1 MNKIYVQVRR
11 AVHRLTKFRNGSG
24 FSMLEAVVV
33 VGVLLALAVGGFFA
47 YGPIVKNAKLAK
59 VKSAV
64 SEVFTAVQVAQI
76 DGDPTTSV
84 ASVIE
89 SYNTSNDTI
98 KFEIRRGETQPTVA
112 AMSTDGYMPQSE
124 SDFCV
129 KATAVGDTSIF
140 AEMGDCKPPELEPT
154 PTPTVTQTPVPTPTV
169 SSTPTP
175 TPTPTPTIYVDPTP
189 TKTILQYRCD
199 VTTEGSLPINT
210 GILGIETWN
219 DGVMRDYSGGYSFP
233 VKRTLNAGVDYTVV
247 FDGTYRSFK
256 ASSSTWN
263 ACLRSVD
270 HWGSATGVLEA
281 NAAFSGATNL
291 TDVPEHIPTS
301 ITTANLMFKGA
312 VNLNDPDVSKWIVS
326 NVTDMNSMFMGAS
339 KFNQPLNVWSV
350 SNVTKMNSMF
360 ENASSFN
367 QPLNSWNTSKVTE
380 MQYMFR
386 NASSFNQSLAGW
398 NTSNVTDMH
407 MMFYGAPYSQDLST
421 WNMDKVARMAMMF
434 NNPEVFNGNVQR
446 TTHSKMTKIT
456 FKCDATTNGNFP
468 IDTGLIGTE
477 TWSDGATTFLPGHS
491 FTPTRTLQA
500 GVTYTGIFEGVY
512 YNLKTSSSR
521 FDKCIRSLDHWGE
534 ATTARSGSS
543 AFSGAINLTNVPDS
557 IPSTVKNTSYMFMGA
572 TNLNDSD
579 ISKWN
584 MSNVTDVS
592 YMFFKASTFNQNL
605 SNWNV
610 SKVTVKDYFSTNS
623 ALTAGNLPKFI

>member
-1 MNKIYVQVRR
+1 
-11 AVHRLTKFRNGSG
+11 
-24 FSMLEAVVV
+24 MLEAVVV

-47 YGPIVKNAKLAK
+47 YGPITKNAKIAK

-64 SEVFTAVQVAQI
+64 SEVYTAVTVAQI
-76 DGDPTTSV
+76 DGDPTTSAAAV
-84 ASVIE
+84 IDAYNASQ
-89 SYNTSNDTI
+89 STI
-98 KFEIRRGETQPTVA
+98 KFEIRRGETQPTIA
-112 AMSTDGYMPQSE
+112 AMSTEGYTPQSD
-124 SDFCV
+124 SDFCL
-129 KATAVGDTSIF
+129 KATAIGDVNIF
-140 AEMGDCKPPELEPT
+140 AEMGDCKPPVTSPT
-154 PTPTVTQTPVPTPTV
+154 PTPTATANPTQAPTATA
-169 SSTPTP
+169 TP

-189 TKTILQYRCD
+189 TKTILKYRCD
-199 VTTEGSLPINT
+199 VTTEGNIPLNT
-210 GILGIETWN
+210 GLIGIETWS
-219 DGVMRDYSGGYSFP
+219 DGVMRDYSGGYSYG
-233 VKRTLNAGVDYTVV
+233 VKRTLNAGTDYTVV
-247 FDGTYRSFK
+247 FDGTYRK
-256 ASSSTWN
+256 IMASSSTWN
-263 ACLRSVD
+263 QCLRSVD

-312 VNLNDPDVSKWIVS
+312 VNLNDPDVSKWSVS

-339 KFNQPLNVWSV
+339 KFNQPLNGWNV

-386 NASSFNQSLAGW
+386 NASSFNQSLASW

-421 WNMDKVARMAMMF
+421 WNLDKVSRMAMMF
-434 NNPEVFNGNVQR
+434 NNPDAFNGNIQR

-456 FKCDATTNGNFP
+456 FKCDVTTSGNFP

-477 TWSDGATTFLPGHS
+477 TWSDGANTFLPGHS

-500 GVTYTGIFEGVY
+500 GVTYTGTFEGVY

-534 ATTARSGSS
+534 ATTARSGYN
-543 AFSGAINLTNVPDS
+543 AFSGAVNLTNVPDS
-557 IPSTVKNTSYMFMGA
+557 IPSTVTNTSYMFKGA
-572 TNLNDSD
+572 TNFNDSD
-579 ISKWN
+579 VSNWNVSK
-584 MSNVTDVS
+584 VTDMG
-592 YMFFKASTFNQNL
+592 YMFNGASKFNQNL

-610 SKVTVKDYFSTNS
+610 SKVTARTGFDTGS
-623 ALTAGNLPKFI
+623 ALTAGNLPKFV